1 MGSKEWGQRDGAQG
15 FQDSGV
21 KSPDGVKV
29 VGQAVPGRVPGVGWD
44 GRAGPG
50 RAGKEK
56 TEPSPEGEEKT
67 VTPVT
72 HKSTY

>member
-1 MGSKEWGQRDGAQG
+1 MVSKRWGQRGGAQG

-44 GRAGPG
+44 GRAG
-50 RAGKEK
+50 KEK
-56 TEPSPEGEEKT
+56 TEPSPKGEEKGEGET
-67 VTPVT
+67 
-72 HKSTY
+72 